1 MTSAVQ
7 GAGAGRMARY
17 LLSRLGG
24 MLVVMAIVAVLV
36 FILTRAAPGDPIAVL
51 LGDQATAEDIARVQ
65 KVYGLDKPLP
75 VQFALWLK
83 ELAHGNLGESIFLQR
98 PVTQAL
104 WERAE
109 PTTLLSLL
117 SIAIA
122 TLIGVPCGI
131 VSAVYRGKMV
141 DQVFTGF
148 AMLGASIPSF
158 WFGLVLMQI
167 FAVSLGWF
175 PVSGYGE
182 PGASL
187 AARIWCLVLPATV
200 LGLLNSALIIRFTR
214 ASMLDVLGE
223 DYVRTARSKGL
234 SESTVVLKH
243 ALRNALVPIVT
254 VIGLTVALMIGGAVI
269 TETVFGLPG
278 VGNLVVSA
286 VLRRDYP
293 VIQGALLV
301 IAAIY
306 VLINFS
312 IDLLY
317 AVVDPRVKV

>member
-1 MTSAVQ
+1 MLRFLA
-7 GAGAGRMARY
+7 
-17 LLSRLGG
+17 SRVAG
-24 MLVVMAIVAVLV
+24 MLVVLSIVAVLV
-36 FILTRAAPGDPIAVL
+36 FVLTRAASGDPVAVM
-51 LGDQATAEDIARVQ
+51 LGDQATAADIARVQ
-65 KVYGLDKPLP
+65 VEYGLDKPLP
-75 VQFALWLK
+75 VQFGYWLR
-83 ELAHGNLGESIFLQR
+83 EVLQGNLGQSIFLQR

-109 PTTLLSLL
+109 PTTLLSLMAV
-117 SIAIA
+117 AIA
-122 TLIGVPCGI
+122 ALIGLPCGI
-131 VSAVYRGKMV
+131 ASAVFRGRWI
-141 DQVFTGF
+141 DSLFTGL
-148 AMLGASIPSF
+148 AMLGASVPSF
-158 WFGLVLMQI
+158 WLGLVLIQV

-175 PVSGYGE
+175 PVSGYGA
-182 PGASL
+182 PNASL
-187 AARIWCLVLPATV
+187 LDRLHALMLPAAV

-234 SESTVVLKH
+234 GEGTVVLKH

-254 VIGLTVALMIGGAVI
+254 VLGLTAALMIGGAVV

-278 VGNLVVSA
+278 VGSLVVNA

-306 VLINFS
+306 VLINFA

>member
-1 MTSAVQ
+1 MT
-7 GAGAGRMARY
+7 RY
-17 LLSRLGG
+17 LLSRAMG
-24 MLVVMAIVAVLV
+24 MLVVMALVAVIV
-36 FILTRAAPGDPIAVL
+36 FVLTRAAPGDPIAVL

-75 VQFALWLK
+75 VQFVLWIR

-109 PTTLLSLL
+109 PTTLLSLMAVAL
-117 SIAIA
+117 AA
-122 TLIGVPCGI
+122 LIGVPCGI
-131 VSAVYRGKMV
+131 VSAVFRGKAV
-141 DQVFTGF
+141 DQAFTGF
-148 AMLGASIPSF
+148 AMLGASVPSF

-187 AARIWCLVLPATV
+187 AERIHCLVLPATV
-200 LGLLNSALIIRFTR
+200 LGVLNSALIIRFTR

-223 DYVRTARSKGL
+223 DYVRTARAKGL
-234 SESTVVLKH
+234 SENVVVLKH

-254 VIGLTVALMIGGAVI
+254 VLGLTVALMIGGAVV

-286 VLRRDYP
+286 VIRRDYP

-301 IAAIY
+301 VAMIY
-306 VLINFS
+306 VVINFLT
-312 IDLLY
+312 DLLY
-317 AVVDPRVKV
+317 MLVDPRVKY

>member
-1 MTSAVQ
+1 MI
-7 GAGAGRMARY
+7 RY
-17 LLSRLGG
+17 LSSRLAGLATV
-24 MLVVMAIVAVLV
+24 LVIVAILV
-36 FILTRAAPGDPIAVL
+36 FVLTRAASGDPVAVL
-51 LGDQATAEDIARVQ
+51 LGDQATAADIERARAD
-65 KVYGLDKPLP
+65 YGLDKPLP
-75 VQFALWLK
+75 VQFAYWAK
-83 ELAHGNLGESIFLQR
+83 EVLQGNLGDSIFLQR

-109 PTTLLSLL
+109 PTFLLAVMAVL
-117 SIAIA
+117 IA

-131 VSAVYRGKMV
+131 VSAVFRGRLT
-141 DQVFTGF
+141 DQVFTVI

-158 WFGLVLMQI
+158 WLGLVMMQV
-167 FAVSLGWF
+167 FAVSMGWF
-175 PVSGYGE
+175 PVSGYGPPE
-182 PGASL
+182 ASL
-187 AARIWCLVLPATV
+187 AERVHHLILPAVV

-223 DYVRTARSKGL
+223 DYVRTARAKGL
-234 SESTVVLKH
+234 PERTVTLKH
-243 ALRNALVPIVT
+243 ALRNALIPIVT
-254 VIGLTVALMIGGAVI
+254 VIGLTTALMIGGAVV

-306 VLINFS
+306 VLINFA

-317 AVVDPRVKV
+317 AVVDPRVKY

>member
-1 MTSAVQ
+1 MY
-7 GAGAGRMARY
+7 RY
-17 LLSRLGG
+17 LASRIAG
-24 MLVVMAIVAVLV
+24 MLIVLALVAVLV
-36 FILTRAAPGDPIAVL
+36 FILTRAASGDPVSVL
-51 LGDQATAEDIARVQ
+51 LGDQATAADIARVQ
-65 KVYGLDKPLP
+65 KEYGLDKPLP
-75 VQFALWLK
+75 VQFGYWLR
-83 ELAHGNLGESIFLQR
+83 EVLQGNLGQSIFLQR

-109 PTTLLSLL
+109 PTTLLSLMAV
-117 SIAIA
+117 AIA
-122 TLIGVPCGI
+122 ALIGLPCGI
-131 VSAVYRGKMV
+131 VSAVFRGSWI
-141 DQVFTGF
+141 DQLFTGI

-158 WFGLVLMQI
+158 WFGIVLIQL

-175 PVSGYGE
+175 PVSGYGA
-182 PGASL
+182 PDAAL
-187 AARIWCLVLPATV
+187 AERIHALILPATV
-200 LGLLNSALIIRFTR
+200 LGILNSALIIRFTR

-254 VIGLTVALMIGGAVI
+254 VLGLTAALMIGGAVV

-278 VGNLVVSA
+278 VGSLVVNA

-301 IAAIY
+301 IAALY
-306 VLINFS
+306 VLINFA
-312 IDLLY
+312 IDMLYLL
-317 AVVDPRVKV
+317 VDPRVRY

>member
-1 MTSAVQ
+1 MH
-7 GAGAGRMARY
+7 RFI
-17 LLSRLGG
+17 LSKAAG
-24 MLVVMAIVAVLV
+24 MLAVLAIVAVLV
-36 FILTRAAPGDPIAVL
+36 FVLTRAASGDPISVL
-51 LGDQATAEDIARVQ
+51 LGDQATAADIERV
-65 KVYGLDKPLP
+65 KKDYGLDKPLP
-75 VQFALWLK
+75 VQFGYWLR
-83 ELAHGNLGESIFLQR
+83 EVLQGNLGQSIFLQR

-104 WERAE
+104 AERAE
-109 PTTLLSLL
+109 PTTFLALMAVG
-117 SIAIA
+117 IAA
-122 TLIGVPCGI
+122 AIGIPCGI
-131 VSAVYRGKMV
+131 VSAVFRGRAV
-141 DQVFTGF
+141 DQVFTGI

-158 WFGLVLMQI
+158 WLGLVLIQM

-175 PVSGYGE
+175 PVSGYGA
-182 PGASL
+182 PGAPL
-187 AARIWCLVLPATV
+187 VERLHALVLPATV

-234 SESTVVLKH
+234 PETTVVLKH

-254 VIGLTVALMIGGAVI
+254 VLGLTVALMIGGAVV

-278 VGNLVVSA
+278 VGNLVVNA

-306 VLINFS
+306 VIINFG
-312 IDLLY
+312 IDMLY
-317 AVVDPRVKV
+317 AIVDPRVKT

>member
-1 MTSAVQ
+1 
-7 GAGAGRMARY
+7 MARY
-17 LLSRLGG
+17 LLARLGG
-24 MLVVMAIVAVLV
+24 MLLVMSIVAVFV
-36 FILTRAAPGDPIAVL
+36 FVLTRAAPGDPIAVL
-51 LGDQATAEDIARVQ
+51 LGDQATADDIARVQ
-65 KVYGLDKPLP
+65 KVYGLDRPLP
-75 VQFALWLK
+75 VQFGYWLR

-109 PTTLLSLL
+109 PTALLSLL
-117 SIAIA
+117 AVAIA
-122 TLIGVPCGI
+122 AGIGVPCGI
-131 VSAVYRGKMV
+131 VSAVSRGRWL
-141 DQVFTGF
+141 DQAVTGF
-148 AMLGASIPSF
+148 AMLGASVPSF

-167 FAVSLGWF
+167 FAVGLGWF

-187 AARIWCLVLPATV
+187 AARLHTLVLPATV
-200 LGLLNSALIIRFTR
+200 LGVLNSALIIRFTR

-223 DYVRTARSKGL
+223 DYVRTARAKGL
-234 SESTVVLKH
+234 GEPTVVLKH

-254 VIGLTVALMIGGAVI
+254 VIGLTVALMIGGAVV

-286 VLRRDYP
+286 VTRRDYP

-301 IAAIY
+301 VAAIY
-306 VLINFS
+306 VLINFG

-317 AVVDPRVKV
+317 TVVDPRVKV

>member
-1 MTSAVQ
+1 V
-7 GAGAGRMARY
+7 RIARY
-17 LLSRLGG
+17 LLGRLGG
-24 MLVVMAIVAVLV
+24 VLVVMAIVAVLV
-36 FILTRAAPGDPIAVL
+36 FVLTRAASGDPIAVL
-51 LGDQATAEDIARVQ
+51 LGDQASADDIARVQ

-75 VQFALWLK
+75 IQFGFWLR

-109 PTTLLSLL
+109 PTTLLSLMAV
-117 SIAIA
+117 AIA
-122 TLIGVPCGI
+122 ALIGVPCGI
-131 VSAVYRGKMV
+131 VSAVYRGSAI
-141 DQVFTGF
+141 DQTFTGF
-148 AMLGASIPSF
+148 AMLGASVPSF

-187 AARIWCLVLPATV
+187 AARLHTLVLPATA
-200 LGLLNSALIIRFTR
+200 LGVLNSALIIRFTR

-223 DYVRTARSKGL
+223 DYVRTARAKGL
-234 SESTVVLKH
+234 PESSVVLKH

-254 VIGLTVALMIGGAVI
+254 VLGLTAALMIGGAVV

-286 VLRRDYP
+286 VIRRDYP

-301 IAAIY
+301 VAVIY
-306 VLINFS
+306 VLINFA

-317 AVVDPRVKV
+317 TVVDPRVKV

>member
-1 MTSAVQ
+1 MT
-7 GAGAGRMARY
+7 RY
-17 LLSRLGG
+17 LLSRLAG
-24 MLVVMAIVAVLV
+24 MLVVMSLVAVLV
-36 FILTRAAPGDPIAVL
+36 FILTRAASGDPIAVL

-65 KVYGLDKPLP
+65 KLYGLDKPLP
-75 VQFALWLK
+75 VQFGYWLK
-83 ELAHGNLGESIFLQR
+83 ELSHGNLGDSIFLQR

-109 PTTLLSLL
+109 PTTLLALMAV
-117 SIAIA
+117 AIA
-122 TLIGVPCGI
+122 ACIGVPCGI
-131 VSAVYRGKMV
+131 VSAVFRGKAI
-141 DQVFTGF
+141 DQMFTGL
-148 AMLGASIPSF
+148 AMLGASVPSF

-175 PVSGYGE
+175 PVSGYGD
-182 PGASL
+182 PGA
-187 AARIWCLVLPATV
+187 AIWQRLHSLVLPAVV
-200 LGLLNSALIIRFTR
+200 LGVLNSALIIRFTR

-223 DYVRTARSKGL
+223 DYVRTARAKGL
-234 SESTVVLKH
+234 SESVVVLKH

-254 VIGLTVALMIGGAVI
+254 VIGLTVALMIGGAVV

-301 IAAIY
+301 VAAIY
-306 VLINFS
+306 VVINFGV
-312 IDLLY
+312 DLLY
-317 AVVDPRVKV
+317 TVVDPRVRY

>member
-1 MTSAVQ
+1 MI
-7 GAGAGRMARY
+7 RY
-17 LLSRLGG
+17 LTSRLTG
-24 MLVVMAIVAVLV
+24 LVMVLVIVAVLV
-36 FILTRAAPGDPIAVL
+36 FVLTRAASGDPVSVL
-51 LGDQATAEDIARVQ
+51 LGDQATAADIAKARIA
-65 KVYGLDKPLP
+65 YGLDRPLP
-75 VQFALWLK
+75 VQFFYWAREVLQ
-83 ELAHGNLGESIFLQR
+83 GNLGDSIFLQR

-109 PTTLLSLL
+109 PTVLLALFAV
-117 SIAIA
+117 AIA
-122 TLIGVPCGI
+122 TAIGVPCGI
-131 VSAVYRGKMV
+131 ISAAFRGRLT
-141 DQVFTGF
+141 DQFFTVI

-158 WFGLVLMQI
+158 WLGLVLMQI

-175 PVSGYGE
+175 PVSGYGD
-182 PGASL
+182 PGAPLSERL
-187 AARIWCLVLPATV
+187 QHLILPATV

-223 DYVRTARSKGL
+223 DYVRTARAKGL
-234 SESTVVLKH
+234 TEFNVTMKH
-243 ALRNALVPIVT
+243 ALRNALIPIVT
-254 VIGLTVALMIGGAVI
+254 VIGLTTALMIGGAVV

-293 VIQGALLV
+293 VIQGTLLV

-306 VLINFS
+306 VLINFA

-317 AVVDPRVKV
+317 AVVDPRVKY

>member
-1 MTSAVQ
+1 MT
-7 GAGAGRMARY
+7 RY
-17 LLSRLGG
+17 LLSRLMG
-24 MLVVMAIVAVLV
+24 MLVVMSIVAVLV
-36 FILTRAAPGDPIAVL
+36 FMLTRAASGDPVAVL
-51 LGDQATAEDIARVQ
+51 LGDQATAEDIVRVQ
-65 KVYGLDKPLP
+65 REYGLDKPLA
-75 VQFALWLK
+75 VQFGYWLR
-83 ELAHGNLGESIFLQR
+83 ELSQGNLGQSIFLQR

-109 PTTLLSLL
+109 PTALLALLSVF
-117 SIAIA
+117 IA
-122 TLIGVPCGI
+122 TAIGVPCGI
-131 VSAVYRGKMV
+131 VSAAFRGRWI
-141 DQVFTGF
+141 DQLFTGF

-175 PVSGYGE
+175 PVSGYGD
-182 PGASL
+182 PGATL
-187 AARIWCLVLPATV
+187 MERIHYLVLPSVV
-200 LGLLNSALIIRFTR
+200 LGVLNSALIIRFTR

-223 DYVRTARSKGL
+223 DYVRTARAKGL
-234 SESTVVLKH
+234 SENVVVLKH

-254 VIGLTVALMIGGAVI
+254 VIGLTIALMIGGAVV

-301 IAAIY
+301 VAMIY
-306 VLINFS
+306 VVINFLT
-312 IDLLY
+312 DLLY
-317 AVVDPRVKV
+317 RVVDPRVNY

>member
-1 MTSAVQ
+1 VH
-7 GAGAGRMARY
+7 RY
-17 LLSRLGG
+17 LASRLAG
-24 MLVVMAIVAVLV
+24 MLAVLAIVAVIV
-36 FILTRAAPGDPIAVL
+36 FVLTRAASGDPISVL
-51 LGDQATAEDIARVQ
+51 LGDQATAEDIARVS
-65 KVYGLDKPLP
+65 KDYGLDKPLP
-75 VQFALWLK
+75 VQFAYWIR
-83 ELAHGNLGESIFLQR
+83 EVVQGNLGQSIFLQR

-109 PTTLLSLL
+109 PTTLLALMAVG
-117 SIAIA
+117 IAA
-122 TLIGVPCGI
+122 LIGIPCGI
-131 VSAVYRGKMV
+131 VSAVYRGRWV
-141 DQVFTGF
+141 DQLFTGV

-158 WFGLVLMQI
+158 WFGIVLIQM

-175 PVSGYGE
+175 PASGYGAPE
-182 PGASL
+182 AAL
-187 AARIWCLVLPATV
+187 AERIHALVLPSAV
-200 LGLLNSALIIRFTR
+200 LGILNSALIIRFTR

-234 SESTVVLKH
+234 PESSVVLKH
-243 ALRNALVPIVT
+243 ALRNALVPILT
-254 VIGLTVALMIGGAVI
+254 VLGLTVALMIGGAVV

-278 VGNLVVSA
+278 VGNLVVNA

-317 AVVDPRVKV
+317 VAVDPRVKL

>member
-1 MTSAVQ
+1 MT
-7 GAGAGRMARY
+7 RY
-17 LLSRLGG
+17 LLSRLMG
-24 MLVVMAIVAVLV
+24 MLVVMSIVAVLV
-36 FILTRAAPGDPIAVL
+36 FVLTRAASGDPVAVL
-51 LGDQATAEDIARVQ
+51 LGDQATAEDIVRVQ
-65 KVYGLDKPLP
+65 REYGLDKPLA
-75 VQFALWLK
+75 VQFGYWLR
-83 ELAHGNLGESIFLQR
+83 ELSQGNLGQSIFLQR

-109 PTTLLSLL
+109 PTALLALLSVF
-117 SIAIA
+117 IA
-122 TLIGVPCGI
+122 TAIGVPCGI
-131 VSAVYRGKMV
+131 VSAAFRGRWI
-141 DQVFTGF
+141 DQLFTGF

-175 PVSGYGE
+175 PVSGYGD
-182 PGASL
+182 PGATL
-187 AARIWCLVLPATV
+187 MERIHYLVLPSVV
-200 LGLLNSALIIRFTR
+200 LGVLNSALIIRFTR

-223 DYVRTARSKGL
+223 DYVRTARAKGL
-234 SESTVVLKH
+234 SENVVVLKH

-254 VIGLTVALMIGGAVI
+254 VIGLTIALMIGGAVV

-301 IAAIY
+301 VAMIY
-306 VLINFS
+306 VVINFLT
-312 IDLLY
+312 DLLY
-317 AVVDPRVKV
+317 RVVDPRVNY

>member
-1 MTSAVQ
+1 MV
-7 GAGAGRMARY
+7 RY
-17 LLSRLGG
+17 LLGRLGG
-24 MLVVMAIVAVLV
+24 MLLVMSLVAVLV
-36 FILTRAAPGDPIAVL
+36 FLLTRAAPGDPIAVL

-65 KVYGLDKPLP
+65 KVYGLDRPLP
-75 VQFALWLK
+75 VQFGLWLR
-83 ELAHGNLGESIFLQR
+83 ELAHGNLGEAIFLQR

-109 PTTLLSLL
+109 PTALLSLL
-117 SIAIA
+117 AVAIA
-122 TLIGVPCGI
+122 ACIGVPCGI
-131 VSAVYRGKMV
+131 VSAVYRGRVV
-141 DQVFTGF
+141 DQALTGF
-148 AMLGASIPSF
+148 AMLGASVPSF
-158 WFGLVLMQI
+158 WFGLVLMQV
-167 FAVSLGWF
+167 FAVGLGWF

-187 AARIWCLVLPATV
+187 AARLHTLVLPATV
-200 LGLLNSALIIRFTR
+200 LGVLNSALIIRFTR

-223 DYVRTARSKGL
+223 DYVRTARAKGL
-234 SESTVVLKH
+234 GEPTIVLKH

-254 VIGLTVALMIGGAVI
+254 VLGLTVALMIGGAVV

-286 VLRRDYP
+286 VTRRDYP

-301 IAAIY
+301 VAAIY
-306 VLINFS
+306 VLVNFG

-317 AVVDPRVKV
+317 TVVDPRVKV